1 MDEPTPDA
9 MFERG
14 VSVIVPT
21 RNNERT
27 LEATLRSVKE

>member
-1 MDEPTPDA
+1 MMMDERTPDA

-27 LEATLRSVKE
+27 L